1 VDATG
6 TDLLDWDIDSL
17 FDEPPDDAAGAEA
30 DTGDNASGGG
40 ILADLVRR
48 MGFAMEA
55 SFYFFGGFAPGW
67 NEAPWHWEEND
78 EEFNHVLGGGMSAD
92 MRLDFQISETF
103 RVRNTFGFA
112 YPGLTLTVKEF
123 FFDYTIK
130 DRVFL
135 RAGKFIPSWGRSPY
149 YPFANLLS
157 RVPVGNAGGDPYVVR
172 LNLPVGIGGIELITL
187 TRKGYMAG
195 NTPTV
200 EELSYGGKYNLAL
213 PWADIDLG
221 CLYHDAM
228 PLRGIVSVKTTLP
241 WDIEAYTE
249 GLVSVPHETWDD
261 LKLSANLGLGRDF
274 FDELFTLGG
283 EIFYN
288 GEDGVGWF
296 RPETELREADVSPF
310 IGGFNFAFSFVLR
323 PPLPW
328 NFRVF
333 SQVLYGA
340 KEDTAQ
346 FVPGI
351 SCEPLPH
358 MKVSL
363 AVPMALGSRE
373 GTYYRKN
380 ADTTN
385 RPFAIVFLVSLQGS
399 HRFDYY
405 R

>member
-1 VDATG
+1 
-6 TDLLDWDIDSL
+6 
-17 FDEPPDDAAGAEA
+17 
-30 DTGDNASGGG
+30 
-40 ILADLVRR
+40 
-48 MGFAMEA
+48 M
-55 SFYFFGGFAPGW
+55 
-67 NEAPWHWEEND
+67 
-78 EEFNHVLGGGMSAD
+78 
-92 MRLDFQISETF
+92 
-103 RVRNTFGFA
+103 
-112 YPGLTLTVKEF
+112 
-123 FFDYTIK
+123 
-130 DRVFL
+130 DRIFL
-135 RAGKFIPSWGRSPY
+135 RWGKFTPRWGRSPN
-149 YPFANLLS
+149 YPVANLLS
-157 RVPVGNAGGDPYVVR
+157 RVPVGNAGGDPYVVK
-172 LNLPVGIGGIELITL
+172 LDLPVGIGGIELLML

-195 NTPTV
+195 NTPTLK
-200 EELSYGGKYNLAL
+200 ELSYGGKYNLAL

-228 PLRGIVSVKTTLP
+228 PLRAIVSVKTTLP

-249 GLVSVPHETWDD
+249 GLISVPHETWDD

-283 EIFYN
+283 EVFYN
-288 GEDGVGWF
+288 GESGAGWF

-310 IGGFNFAFSFVLR
+310 IGGFNFAFNFVLR
-323 PPLPW
+323 PRMPRTLPWALPW

-333 SQVLYGA
+333 SQILYGK

-363 AVPMALGSRE
+363 AVPMALGSPE

-385 RPFAIVFLVSLQGS
+385 RPFAIVLLVSLQGK